1 MSRASS
7 NVRNVAV
14 LVALLLGATAGGI
27 AAQDQ
32 DAQAGATGA
41 SARAAATRRAVPTA
55 AEQTATA
62 RSAVQ
67 RGSVLAQRI
76 SAMLEEARRE
86 ADIIRVTCLNDKLTQ
101 VNANMRTA
109 QTRMAAFESASDP
122 ETRSHE
128 ATVLGV
134 LGQKFTILD
143 QEANRCVGQDI
154 YDTGSTKVQTEIDT
168 AKLPFEE
175 DATSPTPPPPS
186 AIPELPPFS
195 SGTK

>member
-1 MSRASS
+1 MSRVSA

-14 LVALLLGATAGGI
+14 TVALLVGATTGRL
-27 AAQDQ
+27 AAQAD
-32 DAQAGATGA
+32 
-41 SARAAATRRAVPTA
+41 AAATGSAGRAPVKKAAPTA
-55 AEQTATA
+55 AEQAALA

-109 QTRMAAFESASDP
+109 QTRMTAFETAADP
-122 ETRSHE
+122 ETRNHE

-143 QEANRCVGQDI
+143 QEANRCVGQDV

-175 DATSPTPPPPS
+175 DVATPTPPPP
-186 AIPELPPFS
+186 AAVPDLPPFS

>member
-1 MSRASS
+1 
-7 NVRNVAV
+7 
-14 LVALLLGATAGGI
+14 
-27 AAQDQ
+27 
-32 DAQAGATGA
+32 
-41 SARAAATRRAVPTA
+41 
-55 AEQTATA
+55 
-62 RSAVQ
+62 VQ

-109 QTRMAAFESASDP
+109 QARMAEFASATDP
-122 ETRSHE
+122 DTRNHE

-134 LGQKFTILD
+134 LAQKFQVLD
-143 QEANRCVGQDI
+143 DEANRCVGQDI
-154 YDTGSTKVQTEIDT
+154 YDTGSTKVQTDIDT

-175 DATSPTPPPPS
+175 EPSLPSAPPPS
-186 AIPELPPFS
+186 SIPELPPFS

>member
-1 MSRASS
+1 L
-7 NVRNVAV
+7 V
-14 LVALLLGATAGGI
+14 LAALLSSIPGQI
-27 AAQDQ
+27 SAQDTQ
-32 DAQAGATGA
+32 PATTKRALPNAAEQAAA
-41 SARAAATRRAVPTA
+41 ARAAI
-55 AEQTATA
+55 
-62 RSAVQ
+62 Q

-109 QTRMAAFESASDP
+109 QSRMSAFETATDP
-122 ETRSHE
+122 DQRNHE
-128 ATVLGV
+128 ATVLSV
-134 LGQKFTILD
+134 LGQKFQVLD

-154 YDTGSTKVQTEIDT
+154 YDTGSTRVQTEIDT
-168 AKLPFEE
+168 AKLPFET
-175 DATSPTPPPPS
+175 DPSTPSQPPPS

>member
-1 MSRASS
+1 MSRVSS
-7 NVRNVAV
+7 NVRDVAV
-14 LVALLLGATAGGI
+14 LVALLLGAGTGGLGL
-27 AAQDQ
+27 DVESVE
-32 DAQAGATGA
+32 AQAGVPAGTA
-41 SARAAATRRAVPTA
+41 AKRAAPTS
-55 AEQTATA
+55 AEQVATA

-109 QTRMAAFESASDP
+109 QNRMTAFETAADP
-122 ETRSHE
+122 DTRNHE

-134 LGQKFTILD
+134 LGQKFQLLD
-143 QEANRCVGQDI
+143 QEANRCVGQDV

-168 AKLPFEE
+168 ALLPFEQE
-175 DATSPTPPPPS
+175 VSTPIPPPPS